1 MTDHPL
7 VSALSDFLDTH
18 KLESGLL
25 LVPGD
30 GELRLIGSG
39 IGMAEIIGISRSLNG
54 YIQSMLEPPPNS
66 KPN

>member
-7 VSALSDFLDTH
+7 VSALSEFLETH
-18 KLESGLL
+18 KMEAGLL
-25 LVPGD
+25 LIPGD

-39 IGMAEIIGISRSLNG
+39 IGMAELIGISRSLDG
-54 YIQSMLEPPPNS
+54 YISAMLEPPPDS